1 MNVCSKNK
9 IKRRPIDLSLKKPGI
24 RVVANCLRVGARG
37 ICNFQNIENGVLV
50 KVNKNEKNDDG
61 TEGQI

>member
-9 IKRRPIDLSLKKPGI
+9 AKRRPIDLSLKKPEI

-37 ICNFQNIENGVLV
+37 ICNFQNMENGVLV
-50 KVNKNEKNDDG
+50 KVKKDEKNDDG
-61 TEGQI
+61 AEGQI